1 MRLSLLGPPGAG
13 KGTQAARVSSRFGL
27 VHLSTGAVFRDEI
40 ERGSE
45 LGRRIAGTVGA
56 GLLVD
61 DDTVNEV
68 VFGRLPGV
76 PGFILDGYPRNPT
89 QAGSLDA
96 FLGCGCAL
104 DGVVFLEVGEDEILN
119 RLGGRLSCPSCGPV
133 AVNGST
139 LCPACGAALN
149 RRPDDAPEVIRRR
162 FAEYRRVTDPL
173 LEYYGDRVTPVD
185 GSGSI
190 EEVWSRL
197 EEAVAGWA

>member
-27 VHLSTGAVFRDEI
+27 VHLSTGAVFREEI

-61 DDTVNEV
+61 DETVNEV

-76 PGFILDGYPRNPT
+76 SGFVLDGYPRNPS
-89 QAGSLDA
+89 QAGSLDS

-133 AVNGST
+133 ATPDSIR
-139 LCPACGAALN
+139 CPACGAALN

-162 FAEYRRVTDPL
+162 FAEYHRVTDPL
-173 LEYYGDRVTPVD
+173 LEYYGDRVTRVD

-190 EEVWSRL
+190 GEVWSRL